1 MSSEQQQ
8 LVEKIEALLKKKYGA
23 VDEASMKK
31 LFDAYDANSDG
42 KIDKGELTQL
52 LKDADIG
59 NALTRGAWVKGIID
73 KLDQNADKAISWDEF
88 KVATKG

>member
-1 MSSEQQQ
+1 MSGEQEQ
-8 LVEKIEALLKKKYGA
+8 LVEKIEAFLQKKYESTDEGA
-23 VDEASMKK
+23 MRK
-31 LFDAYDANSDG
+31 LFDTYDANADG
-42 KIDKGELTQL
+42 KIDKGELAQL

-59 NALTRGAWVKGIID
+59 NSLTRGTWVKGIIE

>member
-1 MSSEQQQ
+1 MSGEQEQ
-8 LVEKIEALLKKKYGA
+8 LVEKIEALLQKKYGST
-23 VDEASMKK
+23 DEGSMRK
-31 LFDAYDANSDG
+31 LFDAYDSNADG
-42 KIDKGELTQL
+42 KIDKGELSQL

-59 NALTRGAWVKGIID
+59 NSLTRGTWVKGIIE